1 MISRICRKGLYGWK
15 LNGDSQEVHIYF
27 IFCFPA
33 QMAAEHTNQSPN
45 NRENKQKKEV
55 QPDACLIYRRV
66 KPVKPAPKGME
77 PDR

>member
-1 MISRICRKGLYGWK
+1 
-15 LNGDSQEVHIYF
+15 
-27 IFCFPA
+27 
-33 QMAAEHTNQSPN
+33 MAAEHTNQSPN

-55 QPDACLIYRRV
+55 QSDACLIYRRV